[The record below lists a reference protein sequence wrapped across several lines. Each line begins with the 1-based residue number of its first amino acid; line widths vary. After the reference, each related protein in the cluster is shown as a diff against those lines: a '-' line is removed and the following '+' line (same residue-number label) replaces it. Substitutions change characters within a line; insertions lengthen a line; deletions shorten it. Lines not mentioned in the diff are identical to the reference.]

1 MISTRNKILIVVLL
15 ALPLLT
21 TAAITD
27 TADAAKKP
35 NKSQA
40 KLDVFIDASGV
51 GAEGVGN
58 GTITAIVGGH
68 SQSKALTVDVGKP
81 GETNQTQDLSV
92 IYMPFNFNRL
102 TSSAGDQFSVCF
114 NSDVVN
120 VTSQCSDGTLSSA
133 EKGKG
138 KLQKPTKLTGTT
150 DLVL

>member
-1 MISTRNKILIVVLL
+1 MNLRNKMLVVVLL

-21 TAAITD
+21 TAAISTD
-27 TADAAKKP
+27 ADAAKKP

-40 KLDVFIDASGV
+40 KIDVFIDASGL
-51 GAEGVGN
+51 GAEGAGN

-68 SQSKALTVDVGKP
+68 SQSKMLSVDVGKA
-81 GETNQTQDLSV
+81 GEANQTQDLSV

-138 KLQKPTKLTGTT
+138 KLQKPTKLTGST

>member
-1 MISTRNKILIVVLL
+1 MNLTNKIFFVVLL

-21 TAAITD
+21 TAAISD
-27 TADAAKKP
+27 VDAAKKP
-35 NKSQA
+35 NNSQA
-40 KLDVFIDASGV
+40 KINVFIDASGV

-68 SQSKALTVDVGKP
+68 SQSKMLTVDVGKP
-81 GETNQTQDLSV
+81 GETNKTQDLSV
-92 IYMPFNFNRL
+92 IYMDFNFNRL

-138 KLQKPTKLTGTT
+138 KLQRPTKLTGNV
-150 DLVL
+150 DLVI